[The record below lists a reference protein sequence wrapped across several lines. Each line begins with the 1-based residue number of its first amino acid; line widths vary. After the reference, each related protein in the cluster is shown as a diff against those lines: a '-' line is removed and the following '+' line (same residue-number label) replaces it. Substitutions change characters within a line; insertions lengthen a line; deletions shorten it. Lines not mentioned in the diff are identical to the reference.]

1 MDISKKNI
9 SKNDIWRRLM
19 KIVQGLKY
27 YFSDKRNRIVHAT
40 VGISA
45 MIATLFNV
53 IGMYDRLALFAV
65 AVGFNVLRMRY
76 MA

>member
-1 MDISKKNI
+1 MGGG
-9 SKNDIWRRLM
+9 RLM

-27 YFSDKRNRIVHAT
+27 YFSDKRNRIIHAT

>member
-1 MDISKKNI
+1 
-9 SKNDIWRRLM
+9 M
-19 KIVQGLKY
+19 KIVESLKS
-27 YFSDKRNRIVHAT
+27 YFSDRRNRIVHAA

-53 IGMYDRLALFAV
+53 IGLYDRLALFAV
-65 AVGFNVLRMRY
+65 AVGFNVLRMRF

>member
-1 MDISKKNI
+1 
-9 SKNDIWRRLM
+9 M
-19 KIVQGLKY
+19 KIVPGLKA

-45 MIATLFNV
+45 MIATVFNV

-65 AVGFNVLRMRY
+65 AIGFNVLRMRY
-76 MA
+76 IP